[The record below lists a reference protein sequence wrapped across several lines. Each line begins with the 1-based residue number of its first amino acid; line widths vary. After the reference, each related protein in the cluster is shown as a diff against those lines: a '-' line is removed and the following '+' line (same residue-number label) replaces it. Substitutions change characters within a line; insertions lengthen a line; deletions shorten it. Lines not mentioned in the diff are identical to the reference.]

1 MGDGIVDIRNLGY
14 STWFY
19 QAKGAVA
26 AGQTDV
32 STATSFDM
40 VGQTGGPYDCI
51 MFLASLGTL
60 SSGAVATL
68 KMQANNDNA
77 TWTSAD
83 VAGTHVTINYSAGI
97 ATGGLVW
104 TDIFRITSL
113 RYVRPYLVLSGG
125 SGNVVVNNIIGI
137 AYNAHSLP
145 ITTFDATVL
154 GSIVNAYGTIGT
166 A

>member
-1 MGDGIVDIRNLGY
+1 VDIRNLGY
-14 STWFY
+14 SVWLY

-32 STATSFDM
+32 STATSFDL
-40 VGQTGGPYDCI
+40 VGSTGGPYDCI
-51 MFLASLGTL
+51 MYVASLGTL
-60 SSGAVATL
+60 SASSVVTL

-83 VAGTHVTINYSAGI
+83 VAGSHATVTYAAGI

-113 RYVRPYLVLSGG
+113 RYVRPYLVLSTP
-125 SGNVVVNNIIGI
+125 SAGNAVVNCIIGI

-145 ITTFDATVL
+145 ITTYDATVL
-154 GSIVNAYGTIGT
+154 ATIVNAYGAIGT